1 MLSLPLL
8 IFTQMT
14 QVCKTPG
21 HFAASALPVFPAARL
36 KLISV
41 LLFMAFIF
49 AWLVVRALTVSFS
62 LAEGGSQ
69 LIVILSVTRNIT
81 RLVRLARHLSFSSV
95 RRNNRRLCCRLGSRS
110 LSRLNRLGRSNCRC
124 RRLCLH
130 RRRFRLLHR
139 VILDID
145 ISDRISLQE
154 LPVPVY

>member
-14 QVCKTPG
+14 QVCRTPG

-49 AWLVVRALTVSFS
+49 ARLVVRALTVSFS
-62 LAEGGSQ
+62 LTVALVEGGSQ

-95 RRNNRRLCCRLGSRS
+95 RRNNHAAL
-110 LSRLNRLGRSNCRC
+110 LSAREPES
-124 RRLCLH
+124 
-130 RRRFRLLHR
+130 
-139 VILDID
+139 
-145 ISDRISLQE
+145 Q
-154 LPVPVY
+154 